1 MSYSFGDGRIWYQHK
16 KFEGYGL
23 LLPYGMTN
31 VTDPVGAMTQ
41 VREPSPAKRRRSV
54 VADVL
59 RGEPA
64 LPEFQIE
71 TRLTK
76 TLNLMFGMK
85 DCAVNFQNHLGACD
99 RPDNYYSS
107 EIGLHWERGHRGDMT
122 LDRLAKI
129 EGDDAPVAMTV
140 PWMAEVGPIVIDFE
154 AEFLSA
160 RTILETEAITDMAF
174 LESECMEDCKAQ
186 EDAGENGYAVTEVL
200 GGSPTNVANVWYTE
214 DRGEGWAE
222 CSARPFIAAMAI
234 SSVVVAGIKSNH
246 RVIVANGTTRG
257 ADGAQ
262 IAYADVTEMG
272 TTAWVLVDVNDPDL
286 GAITDQYINEL
297 FLLDWLHIY
306 ACTND
311 GYVYRSSDG
320 GATWE
325 AVLTTATNPL
335 FDIEATGYGK
345 RAGSVWVVGG
355 TNTVYFSEDYGD
367 SWSAI
372 TGPSGDNLLAL
383 ALCTDGT
390 VIVGDSAGNLYGS
403 YDDGVSW
410 STLAAQGITPTSIVA
425 LEAWGDTLIWV
436 AVDIAGGTGRVLRST
451 DGGAT
456 FRLWNLNLPVNAG
469 LNTLAP
475 IDANVVFT
483 AGEPQGGFGF
493 ITRTKSVALGTL
505 SQSLE

>member
-1 MSYSFGDGRIWYQHK
+1 MSYSFGDGRIWYQRK

-31 VTDPVGAMTQ
+31 VTDPVGALTQ

-71 TRLTK
+71 TRLMK
-76 TLNLMFGMK
+76 TLNLMFGMR
-85 DCAVNFQNHLGACD
+85 DCAVNFQTHFVACD
-99 RPDNYYSS
+99 SRNSYYTS
-107 EIGLHWERGHRGDMT
+107 ELGFHWERGHRGDMT
-122 LDRLAKI
+122 LDRVAKI

-140 PWMAEVGPIVIDFE
+140 PWMAEVGPIVVDFE

-160 RTILETEAITDMAF
+160 RPIVETEAITDLAF

-186 EDAGENGYAVTEVL
+186 EDAGENGYAVTEML
-200 GGSPTNVANVWYTE
+200 GGSPVNVANVWFTE

-222 CSARPFIAAMAI
+222 CSARPFIAAMTI
-234 SSVVVAGIKSNH
+234 SSVVVAGIKNGH
-246 RVIVANGTTRG
+246 RVIVANGTTQG
-257 ADGAQ
+257 GETAQ
-262 IAYADVTEMG
+262 IAYADVTVIG
-272 TTAWVLVDVNDPDL
+272 TTDWVTVNV
-286 GAITDQYINEL
+286 GSVNGQYINKL

-306 ACTND
+306 AVTDD

-320 GATWE
+320 GATWGTG
-325 AVLTTATNPL
+325 VLTTAVNEL
-335 FDIEATGYGK
+335 WGIKATGYGK
-345 RAGSVWVVGG
+345 RAGSVWVVGDS
-355 TNTVYFSEDYGD
+355 NTVYFSEDYGD

-372 TGPSGDNLLAL
+372 TGPSGANLLAL
-383 ALCTDGT
+383 ALCPDGT
-390 VIVGDSAGNLYGS
+390 IIVGDSAGNLYGS

-410 STLAAQGITPTSIVA
+410 TTLAAQGVTPTSIVA

-436 AVDIAGGTGRVLRST
+436 AVDIAGSEGRVLRST

-456 FRLWNLNLPVNAG
+456 FRLWSLNLPDNSG

-483 AGEPQGGFGF
+483 AGEPQDGTAF

>member
-1 MSYSFGDGRIWYQHK
+1 
-16 KFEGYGL
+16 
-23 LLPYGMTN
+23 
-31 VTDPVGAMTQ
+31 
-41 VREPSPAKRRRSV
+41 
-54 VADVL
+54 
-59 RGEPA
+59 
-64 LPEFQIE
+64 
-71 TRLTK
+71 
-76 TLNLMFGMK
+76 
-85 DCAVNFQNHLGACD
+85 
-99 RPDNYYSS
+99 
-107 EIGLHWERGHRGDMT
+107 MT
-122 LDRLAKI
+122 LDRVAKI
-129 EGDDAPVAMTV
+129 EGDDAPVAITV
-140 PWMAEVGPIVIDFE
+140 PWMAEIGPIVVDFE

-160 RTILETEAITDMAF
+160 RPILETEAITDMAF

-200 GGSPTNVANVWYTE
+200 AGSPTNVANVWFTE
-214 DRGEGWAE
+214 DRGESWAE
-222 CSARPFIAAMAI
+222 CSARPFIAGMTI
-234 SSVVVAGIKSNH
+234 SSVVIAGIKNNH
-246 RVIVANGTTRG
+246 RVIVANGTARG

-262 IAYADVTEMG
+262 IAYADVTDMG

-286 GAITDQYINEL
+286 GKINNQYINEL

-311 GYVYRSSDG
+311 GYVYRSADG
-320 GATWE
+320 GANWE
-325 AVLTTATNPL
+325 AVLSTAVNAL

-355 TNTVYFSEDYGD
+355 TNTVYFSEDYGE

-372 TGPSGDNLLAL
+372 TGPSAANLLAL
-383 ALCTDGT
+383 ALCPDGT

-410 STLAAQGITPTSIVA
+410 STLAAQGVTATAIHA
-425 LEAWGDTLIWV
+425 LEAWGDSLIWV
-436 AVDIAGGTGRVLRST
+436 AVTIAGPEGRVLRST

-456 FRLWNLNLPVNAG
+456 FRLWNLNIPTNVG

-483 AGEPQGGFGF
+483 GGEPQGGFGF